1 MAELPRDR
9 IISDEELCELLE
21 KAAALGFSLERGS
34 ELEKLSFDE
43 LERLVNVR
51 Q

>member
-1 MAELPRDR
+1 VEDSRER
-9 IISDEELCELLE
+9 SFSEEEICELLE

-34 ELEKLSFDE
+34 ELEKISLAE

>member
-1 MAELPRDR
+1 MEDPRER
-9 IISDEELCELLE
+9 RFSDEEICELIE

-34 ELEKLSFDE
+34 ELDRLSIAE